1 MRSPAIA
8 AAAAKI
14 AARHAFERVHID
26 AERAKRIRLE
36 LVGDRGNIGQL
47 VQPLVE
53 LLRFRNLLATLL
65 DHLHG
70 LLDLFDMLEH
80 GRAIEH
86 RDTLRTGW
94 RRGRKA
100 PDRHS
105 RQEKLLHSLTPFSL
119 GAGAGEIPA
128 TRASDHC
135 PIRQSLRGPR
145 PLSQRAPTAR
155 PVHRSDEHTYELQS
169 LMRLSYAVF
178 CLKKKKKNHNRHIYT
193 IKQYIK

>member
-1 MRSPAIA
+1 
-8 AAAAKI
+8 
-14 AARHAFERVHID
+14 
-26 AERAKRIRLE
+26 
-36 LVGDRGNIGQL
+36 
-47 VQPLVE
+47 
-53 LLRFRNLLATLL
+53 
-65 DHLHG
+65 
-70 LLDLFDMLEH
+70 MLEH

-128 TRASDHC
+128 TSASDHC

-145 PLSQRAPTAR
+145 PLSQRAPT
-155 PVHRSDEHTYELQS
+155 RSEEHTSELQS
-169 LMRLSYAVF
+169 LMRISYAVF
-178 CLKKKKKNHNRHIYT
+178 CLNKTNTNKIKENKNQRHTYL
-193 IKQYIK
+193 